1 MLVKS
6 KNKFLSVLCFRE
18 FDFQGFK
25 GQNRRIMK
33 ENLFGRKERPFK
45 VPDNYFE
52 DFEQRLFAK
61 IEAEAKRE
69 RNKDSLAPVIS
80 VIKPWLAMAAAFL
93 VIALVY
99 YQAPKLFNG
108 SDETAILNN
117 TDEEFIN
124 SLALIIDE
132 NDINELIIA
141 EDSSLVLPPDTLFWG
156 EFTEEELA
164 AVTYFE

>member
-1 MLVKS
+1 M
-6 KNKFLSVLCFRE
+6 
-18 FDFQGFK
+18 D
-25 GQNRRIMK
+25 
-33 ENLFGRKERPFK
+33 ENLFGRKECPFK

-52 DFEQRLFAK
+52 DFEQRILAR
-61 IEAEAKRE
+61 IEAETASE
-69 RNKDSLAPVIS
+69 RSKNSLAPVIS

-93 VIALVY
+93 VIALIY

-108 SDETAILNN
+108 SDETAILGN

-124 SLALIIDE
+124 SLALILDE
-132 NDINELIIA
+132 NVINELFVA
-141 EDSSLVLPPDTLFWG
+141 EDSSLVLLPDTLFWG